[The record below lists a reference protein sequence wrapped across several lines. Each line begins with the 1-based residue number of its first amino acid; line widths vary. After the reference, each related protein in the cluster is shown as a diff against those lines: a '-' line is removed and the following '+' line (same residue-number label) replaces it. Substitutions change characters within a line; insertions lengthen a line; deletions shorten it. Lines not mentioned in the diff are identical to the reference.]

1 MAWRDSRSSRRR
13 LLLFSVSITL
23 GIAALVGIGSFRHSL
38 AQAIEDQARN
48 LIGADLI
55 VESTRPFRPE
65 DEALLHSLTTAEP
78 VPGKGGLGEAQ
89 AREVRFPTMAAFPKN
104 DSTRLVH
111 VRALGGDFPF
121 YGPMETIPPEAARN
135 FREGPR
141 AIVEESLLFQFRAQ
155 VGDPIKIGEAQ
166 FTIAGALKK
175 MPGEASAAG
184 SFAPRVYIPL
194 QHLAETNLLKAGHI
208 ARYRAYIKF
217 PEGTDV
223 ETRIETFAP
232 QIQRLGLEYDSVAK
246 RKRDLGTAL
255 ENLYRFLNL
264 VGFVSLLLG
273 AVGVASAIQAHLQQ
287 KTRTGAI
294 LRCLGLSSKGT
305 VLVYLVPSAAMG
317 LIGATSGAL
326 LGVAMQRVFPRILKT
341 WLPLAIPTTIAWE
354 PIVRGILIGFGIC
367 ILFAL
372 PPLLRFRRL
381 SPLRVFRASADVEA
395 HSNKRDPILWLVY
408 GLIVAGITGFAI
420 SQTETW
426 GRGVIFAA
434 VLFLAVGI
442 FAGVAK
448 LLIVTIRKFFPHGW
462 SFVLRQGL
470 ANLYRPNNRTLL
482 LTLSLGLGTF
492 LLLSLYLSREV
503 LLAQFQSIGTKN
515 QPNIFLFDIQPDQK
529 AGVAEVVRAAGLPV
543 IQEAPIVTMRLAEI
557 KGRKTADILADPGRT
572 IPEWE
577 LQREY
582 RVTYREQLS
591 DTEKVTAGKWI
602 GRVDYQPGG
611 AVPISLDGEIAKDF
625 GATIGDEL
633 IFDVQGVP
641 IKTTI
646 ASLRTVDWKRFQTNF
661 FVVFPAG
668 VLESAPTFHVL
679 VSRVPTPADSA
690 RLQNAIVAKYPNVS
704 AIDLTSVIQT
714 VDSILSKVALVIRVM
729 SLFTVGAGIIVLAS
743 TIWSGRYQR
752 VQESILLRTLGASRM
767 QIWKILCAEYF
778 LLSVFASATG
788 ILLAVGASWGL
799 AKFVFKLSYAPAL
812 WPLLVTAGSVSLLTV
827 TIGLVASR
835 GVGSAPPL
843 EILRAE
849 AE

>member
-1 MAWRDSRSSRRR
+1 MNPSFVWKMAWRDSRSSRRR
-13 LLLFSVSITL
+13 LLLFSISITL

-38 AQAIEDQARN
+38 SQAIDDQARS
-48 LIGADLI
+48 LIGADL
-55 VESTRPFRPE
+55 VVGSTRPFSQE
-65 DEALLHSLTTAEP
+65 EEALLHSLGEP
-78 VPGKGGLGEAQ
+78 Q
-89 AREVRFPTMAAFPKN
+89 AREVRFSSMAVFPRS
-104 DSTRLVH
+104 DSTRLAH
-111 VRALGGDFPF
+111 VRALAGDFPF
-121 YGPMETIPPEAARN
+121 YGAIETVPAPAARD
-135 FREGPR
+135 FRAGGR
-141 AIVEESLLFQFRAQ
+141 ALVDESLLLQFRAQ
-155 VGDPIKIGEAQ
+155 VGDPIKIGDME
-166 FTIAGALKK
+166 FTIAGALRK

-194 QHLAETNLLKAGHI
+194 QNLAATNLLKTGSI
-208 ARYRAYIKF
+208 ARYRVYVKF

-223 ETRIETFAP
+223 AKRIEILAP
-232 QIQRLGLEYDSVAK
+232 QIQRLGLEYDTVAK
-246 RKRDLGTAL
+246 RKRDLGSSL

-294 LRCLGLSSKGT
+294 LRCLGMSSRGT
-305 VLVYLVPSAAMG
+305 VAVYLIQTAAMG
-317 LIGATSGAL
+317 LVGATTGAA
-326 LGVAMQRVFPRILKT
+326 LGVAMQRIFPRILKT

-354 PIVRGILIGFGIC
+354 PIVRGVLIGFAIC

-372 PPLLRFRRL
+372 PSLLRFRRL
-381 SPLRVFRASADVEA
+381 SPLRVFRAEVDVEPRTA
-395 HSNKRDPILWLVY
+395 KRDPILWLVY
-408 GLIVAGITGFAI
+408 ALIVAGVTGFAI
-420 SQTETW
+420 SQTDTLTK
-426 GRGVIFAA
+426 GLVFSAALGVA
-434 VLFLAVGI
+434 VAI

-448 LLIVTIRKFFPHGW
+448 LLIAGVRKFFPHGW

-492 LLLSLYLSREV
+492 LLLNLYLSREV
-503 LLAQFQSIGTKN
+503 LLAQFQSVGTKT
-515 QPNIFLFDIQPDQK
+515 QANIFLFDIQPDQK
-529 AGVAEVVRAAGLPV
+529 SDVAEIVRSAGMPI

-557 KGRKTADILADPGRT
+557 KGRKTADILADPHRK

-582 RVTYREQLS
+582 RCTYREQLS
-591 DTEKVTAGKWI
+591 DTEKITAGRWI
-602 GRVDYQPGG
+602 GRVDYRPGG
-611 AVPISLDGEIAKDF
+611 SVPISLDAEIAKDF
-625 GATIGDEL
+625 EAAIGDEL

-646 ASLRTVDWKRFQTNF
+646 TSLREVDWKRFQTNF

-679 VSRVPTPADSA
+679 VSRVETPADSA
-690 RLQNAIVAKYPNVS
+690 KLQNAVVAKYPNVS
-704 AIDLTSVIQT
+704 AVDLTSVIQT
-714 VDSILSKVALVIRVM
+714 VDSILSKVAIVIRVM
-729 SLFTVGAGIIVLAS
+729 SLFTVGAGIVVLAS

-752 VQESILLRTLGASRM
+752 LQESILLRTLGASRA

-778 LLSVFASATG
+778 LLGVFASATG
-788 ILLAVGASWGL
+788 IILAVGASWAL
-799 AKFVFKLSYAPAL
+799 AKFVFKLNYAPSL
-812 WPLLVTAGSVSLLTV
+812 WPLLVTAASVSLLTV
-827 TIGLVASR
+827 AIGLIASR
-835 GVGSAPPL
+835 GVGSRPPL

>member
-1 MAWRDSRSSRRR
+1 MISTFIWKMAWRDSRSSRRR
-13 LLLFSVSITL
+13 LLLFSISITL

-38 AQAIEDQARN
+38 AQAIDDQART
-48 LIGADLI
+48 LIGADLV
-55 VESTRPFRPE
+55 VESSRKFRPE
-65 DEALLHSLTTAEP
+65 DEALLHSLGEP
-78 VPGKGGLGEAQ
+78 Q
-89 AREVRFPTMAAFPKN
+89 AREVRFATMAVFPRSN
-104 DSTRLVH
+104 DTRLVH

-121 YGPMETIPPEAARN
+121 YGGMETVPPAAARD
-135 FREGPR
+135 FRAGAR
-141 AIVEESLLFQFRAQ
+141 AVVDESLLLQFHAQ
-155 VGDPIKIGEAQ
+155 VGDPIKIGDSQ
-166 FTIAGALKK
+166 FIVAGALRK

-194 QHLAETNLLKAGHI
+194 QDLAQTNLLKPGSI
-208 ARYRAYIKF
+208 ARYRDYVKF
-217 PEGTDV
+217 PDGIDV
-223 ETRIETFAP
+223 EKRIEILAP
-232 QIQRLGLEYDSVAK
+232 QIQRLGLEYDTVAK

-264 VGFVSLLLG
+264 IGFISLLLG

-294 LRCLGLSSKGT
+294 LRCLGMSSAGT
-305 VLVYLVPSAAMG
+305 VLVYLIQTAAMG
-317 LIGATSGAL
+317 LIGATTGAL
-326 LGVAMQRVFPRILKT
+326 LGVAMQRIFPRVLQT
-341 WLPLAIPTTIAWE
+341 FLPLAIPTTIAWE
-354 PIVRGILIGFGIC
+354 PIVRGILIGFTIC

-381 SPLRVFRASADVEA
+381 SPLRVFRAGTDVEPA
-395 HSNKRDPILWLVY
+395 ATKRDPILWLVY
-408 GLIVAGITGFAI
+408 ASIVMGVTAFAI
-420 SQTETW
+420 SQSETII
-426 GRGVIFAA
+426 RGLVFAA
-434 VLFLAVGI
+434 ALGVAVGI

-448 LLIVTIRKFFPHGW
+448 LLMIGLRKFFPHRW

-492 LLLSLYLSREV
+492 LLLNLYLTREV
-503 LLAQFQSIGTKN
+503 LLQQFQSVGAKN
-515 QPNIFLFDIQPDQK
+515 QANIFLFDIQPDQK
-529 AGVAEVVRAAGLPV
+529 AGVAEIVRAAGMPV

-557 KGRKTADILADPGRT
+557 KGRKTEEIIADPRRK

-582 RVTYREQLS
+582 RCTYREQLS
-591 DTEKVTAGKWI
+591 DTEKITKGRWI
-602 GRVDYQPGG
+602 GRVDYHPGDT
-611 AVPISLDGEIAKDF
+611 VPISLDGEIAKDF
-625 GATIGDEL
+625 DAKVGDEL
-633 IFDVQGVP
+633 VFDVQGVP

-661 FVVFPAG
+661 FVLFPAG

-679 VSRVPTPADSA
+679 VSRVATPSDSA
-690 RLQNAIVAKYPNVS
+690 RLQNAVVAKYPNVS

-714 VDSILSKVALVIRVM
+714 VDAILDKVALVIRVM
-729 SLFTVGAGIIVLAS
+729 SLFTVGAGVIVLAS

-752 VQESILLRTLGASRM
+752 LQESILLRTLGASRA

-778 LLSVFASATG
+778 LLGLFASATG
-788 ILLAVGASWGL
+788 IVLSVGSSWALAR
-799 AKFVFKLSYAPAL
+799 FIFKLSYAPSL
-812 WPLLVTAGSVSLLTV
+812 WPIFLAAGAVSLLTV
-827 TIGLVASR
+827 AVGLVASR
-835 GVGSAPPL
+835 GVGSTPPL

>member
-13 LLLFSVSITL
+13 LLLFSISITL

-38 AQAIEDQARN
+38 SQAIDDQARS
-48 LIGADLI
+48 LIGADLV

-65 DEALLHSLTTAEP
+65 EETLLHSLATAEP
-78 VPGKGGLGEAQ
+78 VQGKGGLGGAQ
-89 AREVRFPTMAAFPKN
+89 AREVRFSSMAVFPRS

-121 YGPMETIPPEAARN
+121 YGTMETVPAPAARD
-135 FREGPR
+135 FRAGAR
-141 AIVEESLLFQFRAQ
+141 ALVEESLLFQFHAQ
-155 VGDPIKIGEAQ
+155 VGDPIKIGDLE
-166 FTIAGALKK
+166 FTIAGALRK

-184 SFAPRVYIPL
+184 SFAPRIYIPL
-194 QHLAETNLLKAGHI
+194 QNLAETNLLKPGSVAQ
-208 ARYRAYIKF
+208 YRDYVKF
-217 PEGTDV
+217 PDGTDV
-223 ETRIETFAP
+223 GRRVEVLGP
-232 QIQRLGLEYDSVAK
+232 QIQRLGLEYDTVAK
-246 RKRDLGTAL
+246 RKKDLGSAL

-294 LRCLGLSSKGT
+294 LRCLGMSSSGT
-305 VLVYLVPSAAMG
+305 VLVYLLQTATMG
-317 LIGATSGAL
+317 LVGATTGAA
-326 LGVAMQRVFPRILKT
+326 LGVAMQRIFPRILKPF
-341 WLPLAIPTTIAWE
+341 LPLAIPTTIAWE
-354 PIVRGILIGFGIC
+354 PIVRGVLIGFAIC

-381 SPLRVFRASADVEA
+381 SPLRVFRADVDQR
-395 HSNKRDPILWLVY
+395 STKRDPILWLVY
-408 GLIVAGITGFAI
+408 GLIAAGVTGFAI
-420 SQTETW
+420 SQTETLT
-426 GRGVIFAA
+426 RGLVFAA
-434 VLFLAVGI
+434 ALGVAVGI

-448 LLIVTIRKFFPHGW
+448 LLIVGVRQFFPHGW

-492 LLLSLYLSREV
+492 LLLNLYLSREV
-503 LLAQFQSIGTKN
+503 LLAQFQSVGTKD
-515 QPNIFLFDIQPDQK
+515 QANIFLFDIQPDQNT
-529 AGVAEVVRAAGLPV
+529 GVADIVRSVGMPI

-557 KGRKTADILADPGRT
+557 KGRKTVDILADPQRK

-582 RVTYREQLS
+582 RCTYREQLS
-591 DTEKVTAGKWI
+591 ETEKITAGRWI
-602 GRVDYQPGG
+602 GRVDYHPGDT
-611 AVPISLDGEIAKDF
+611 VPISLDGEIAKDF
-625 GATIGDEL
+625 GAKIGDEL

-661 FVVFPAG
+661 FVLFPAG
-668 VLESAPTFHVL
+668 VLEKAPTFHVL
-679 VSRVPTPADSA
+679 VSRVQTPADSA
-690 RLQNAIVAKYPNVS
+690 RLQNAVVAKYPNVS

-729 SLFTVGAGIIVLAS
+729 SLFTVGAGVIVLAS

-752 VQESILLRTLGASRM
+752 LQESILLRTLGASRA

-778 LLSVFASATG
+778 LLGVFASATG
-788 ILLAVGASWGL
+788 IILAVGSSWAL
-799 AKFVFKLSYAPAL
+799 AKFVFKLSYAPSL
-812 WPLLVTAGSVSLLTV
+812 WPLLVTAASVSLLTV
-827 TIGLVASR
+827 TIGLIASR
-835 GVGSAPPL
+835 GVASRPPL

>member
-13 LLLFSVSITL
+13 LLLFSISITL

-38 AQAIEDQARN
+38 AQAIDDQARS
-48 LIGADLI
+48 LIGADLV
-55 VESTRPFRPE
+55 VESTRSFSPE
-65 DEALLHSLTTAEP
+65 QEALLHSLGEP
-78 VPGKGGLGEAQ
+78 Q
-89 AREVRFPTMAAFPKN
+89 AREVRFSSMAVFPRS

-121 YGPMETIPPEAARN
+121 YGAIETEPGPAARD
-135 FREGPR
+135 FRAGGR
-141 AIVEESLLFQFRAQ
+141 ALVDESLLLQFHAQ
-155 VGDPIKIGEAQ
+155 VGDPIKIGDSE
-166 FTIAGALKK
+166 FTIAGALRK

-194 QHLAETNLLKAGHI
+194 QNLAATNLLKTGSI
-208 ARYRAYIKF
+208 ARYRNYVKF
-217 PEGTDV
+217 PDGVDV
-223 ETRIETFAP
+223 ARRIEILGP
-232 QIQRLGLEYDSVAK
+232 QIQRLGLEYDTVAK

-294 LRCLGLSSKGT
+294 LRCLGMSSRGT
-305 VLVYLVPSAAMG
+305 VMVYLLQTAAMG
-317 LIGATSGAL
+317 LVGATTGAA
-326 LGVAMQRVFPRILKT
+326 LGVALQRIFPRILQSFV
-341 WLPLAIPTTIAWE
+341 PLAIPNAIVWE
-354 PIVRGILIGFGIC
+354 PIVSGVLIGFTIC

-372 PPLLRFRRL
+372 PSLLRFRRV
-381 SPLRVFRASADVEA
+381 SPLRVFRADFDVETK
-395 HSNKRDPILWLVY
+395 SIKRDPVLWLVY
-408 GLIVAGITGFAI
+408 ALIVAGITGFAI
-420 SQTETW
+420 SLTDTLSK
-426 GRGVIFAA
+426 GLIFTAALGV
-434 VLFLAVGI
+434 AVGI
-442 FAGVAK
+442 FTGVAK
-448 LLIVTIRKFFPHGW
+448 LLIVGIRKFFPHGS

-492 LLLSLYLSREV
+492 LLLNLYLSRGV
-503 LLAQFQSIGTKN
+503 LLAQFQSVGTKS
-515 QPNIFLFDIQPDQK
+515 QANIFLFDIQPDQK
-529 AGVAEVVRAAGLPV
+529 TGVAEIVRAAGMPV
-543 IQEAPIVTMRLAEI
+543 IQEAPIVTMRLTEI
-557 KGRKTADILADPGRT
+557 KGRKTVDLLTDPRRK

-582 RVTYREQLS
+582 RCTYREQLS
-591 DTEKVTAGKWI
+591 DTEKITAGRWI
-602 GRVDYQPGG
+602 GRVEYHPGDT
-611 AVPISLDGEIAKDF
+611 VPISLDGEIAKDF
-625 GATIGDEL
+625 DAKIGDEL

-661 FVVFPAG
+661 FVLFPAG
-668 VLESAPTFHVL
+668 VLENAPTFHVL
-679 VSRVPTPADSA
+679 VSRVETAEDSA
-690 RLQNAIVAKYPNVS
+690 RLQNAVVAKYPNVS

-752 VQESILLRTLGASRM
+752 LQESILLRTLGASRA

-778 LLSVFASATG
+778 LLGVFASATG
-788 ILLAVGASWGL
+788 IMLAVASSWAL
-799 AKFVFKLSYAPAL
+799 AKFVFKLSYAPSL
-812 WPLLVTAGSVSLLTV
+812 WPLLVTAGSVSLFTV
-827 TIGLVASR
+827 MIGLIASR
-835 GVGSAPPL
+835 GVASRPPL